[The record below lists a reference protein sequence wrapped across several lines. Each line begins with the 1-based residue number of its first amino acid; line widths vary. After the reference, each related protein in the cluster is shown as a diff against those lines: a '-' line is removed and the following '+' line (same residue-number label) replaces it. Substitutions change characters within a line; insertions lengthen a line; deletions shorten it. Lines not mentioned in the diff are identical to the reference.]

1 MARASETTNDRSER
15 AGDDEA
21 AVRGGDQGA
30 VGAAGAAAQ
39 GSATTGRRKERLN
52 LSDAKG
58 LDLERALV
66 LDTVRVTE
74 QAAIAASRVAGKGES
89 DLVDQAGT
97 DAMRRVL
104 NELEINGEIVIG
116 EGERDEAPMLYIG
129 ERVGRGGDDAW
140 DVDIAVDPVEGTGI
154 TARMINNAVAV
165 IALAESGGL
174 FQAPDTYMEKLIVGP
189 PAKGK
194 VDLTWP
200 VAANLR
206 GIALSLDRDV
216 DDLTVVILDRERH
229 EKLIREVRDAGA
241 RVKLIGDGD
250 VIAALSAAVR
260 GTNVHAVMGTGGAPE
275 GVLAAAA
282 LKCLGGEIHGRF
294 RPRNAEEKRRLEEK
308 GGSVDRV
315 YRTEDLA
322 PGKMVVFS
330 ASGITDGDLL
340 RGVKFFKNGA
350 RTHSITMGYQS
361 RVIRFTDSVHL
372 LGDGAR
378 VTIQV

>member
-1 MARASETTNDRSER
+1 MGRGDREG
-15 AGDDEA
+15 ADAA
-21 AVRGGDQGA
+21 AV
-30 VGAAGAAAQ
+30 
-39 GSATTGRRKERLN
+39 K
-52 LSDAKG
+52 
-58 LDLERALV
+58 
-66 LDTVRVTE
+66 
-74 QAAIAASRVAGKGES
+74 
-89 DLVDQAGT
+89 
-97 DAMRRVL
+97 AMREAMDDA
-104 NELEINGEIVIG
+104 ELSGTIVIG

-129 ERVGRGGDDAW
+129 ERVGRGGEDAW

-154 TARMINNAVAV
+154 TARMVNNAVAV
-165 IALAESGGL
+165 IALAERGGL

-206 GIALSLDRDV
+206 GVALSLDRDI
-216 DDLTVVILDRERH
+216 DDLTVVILDRPRH
-229 EKLIREVRDAGA
+229 EQLIREVREAGA

-250 VIAALSAAVR
+250 VIAALSAAIR

-294 RPRNAEEKRRLEEK
+294 RPRNDSEKRRLEEM
-308 GGSVDRV
+308 GASVDRV
-315 YRTEDLA
+315 YRTDDLA
-322 PGKMVVFS
+322 PGKTIVFS

-340 RGVKFFKNGA
+340 KGVKFFKNGA
-350 RTHSITMGYQS
+350 RTHSITMGLQS
-361 RVIRFTDSVHL
+361 RVIRFADSVHL

-378 VTIQV
+378 VNVQV

>member
-1 MARASETTNDRSER
+1 MTLSEPTAGKLDDFDARSLA
-15 AGDDEA
+15 
-21 AVRGGDQGA
+21 
-30 VGAAGAAAQ
+30 
-39 GSATTGRRKERLN
+39 
-52 LSDAKG
+52 
-58 LDLERALV
+58 LERALV

-74 QAAIAASRVAGKGES
+74 QAAIAASRVAGKGDS

-97 DAMRRVL
+97 DAMRAVL
-104 NELEINGEIVIG
+104 NELEIDGEIVIG

-129 ERVGRGGDDAW
+129 ERLGRGGDDAW
-140 DVDIAVDPVEGTGI
+140 PVDIAVDPVEGTSI

-165 IALAESGGL
+165 IALSERGGL

-206 GIALSLDRDV
+206 GVALSLDRAV
-216 DDLTVVILDRERH
+216 DDLTVVILDRPRH
-229 EKLIREVRDAGA
+229 AELIQQVREAGA

-250 VIAALSAAVR
+250 VIAALAAAVR
-260 GTNVHAVMGTGGAPE
+260 GTGVHAVMGTGGAPE

-282 LKCLGGEIHGRF
+282 LKCLGGEIQGRF
-294 RPRNAEEKRRLEEK
+294 RPRNDEERARLAAMGASE
-308 GGSVDRV
+308 DRV
-315 YRTEDLA
+315 YRTEEFA
-322 PGKMVVFS
+322 PGKSIVFS
-330 ASGITDGDLL
+330 ATGITAGDLL

-350 RTHSITMGYQS
+350 RTHSISMGY
-361 RVIRFTDSVHL
+361 RGGVIRFTDSVHL
-372 LGDGAR
+372 WGDGAR

>member
-1 MARASETTNDRSER
+1 MTIASNI
-15 AGDDEA
+15 
-21 AVRGGDQGA
+21 
-30 VGAAGAAAQ
+30 
-39 GSATTGRRKERLN
+39 SA
-52 LSDAKG
+52 G
-58 LDLERALV
+58 LDRV
-66 LDTVRVTE
+66 LTMELVRVTE
-74 QAAIAASRVAGKGES
+74 RAAVAAARLRGRGDEKAADQVA
-89 DLVDQAGT
+89 V
-97 DAMRRVL
+97 DAMRQEL
-104 NELEINGEIVIG
+104 NRLAIKGTVVIG

-129 ERVGRGGDDAW
+129 EKVGRGGDDAW
-140 DVDIAVDPVEGTGI
+140 PVDIAVDPVEGTSI

-165 IALAESGGL
+165 IALSERGGL

-206 GIALSLDRDV
+206 GIALALDRDV
-216 DDLTVVILDRERH
+216 DDLTVVILDRPRH
-229 EKLIREVRDAGA
+229 ADLIREVREAGA

-260 GTNVHAVMGTGGAPE
+260 GTNVHAVMGIGGAPE

-294 RPRNAEEKRRLEEK
+294 RPRNDEERRRLEEK

-322 PGKMVVFS
+322 PGKMIVFS
-330 ASGITDGDLL
+330 ATGITDGDLL

>member
-1 MARASETTNDRSER
+1 MIEEQHSALDR
-15 AGDDEA
+15 
-21 AVRGGDQGA
+21 V
-30 VGAAGAAAQ
+30 
-39 GSATTGRRKERLN
+39 
-52 LSDAKG
+52 
-58 LDLERALV
+58 LV
-66 LDTVRVTE
+66 LELARVTE
-74 QAAIAASRVAGKGES
+74 AAAVAASKLAGRGDERRADQAA
-89 DLVDQAGT
+89 VDG
-97 DAMRRVL
+97 MRRAL
-104 NELEINGEIVIG
+104 NKLDIDGTVVIG

-140 DVDIAVDPVEGTGI
+140 PVDIAVDPVEGTSI
-154 TARMINNAVAV
+154 TARMVNNAVAV
-165 IALAESGGL
+165 IALSERGGL

-206 GIALSLDRDV
+206 GIALALDRDV
-216 DDLTVVILDRERH
+216 DDLTVVILDRPRH
-229 EKLIREVRDAGA
+229 EGLIREVREAGA

-260 GTNVHAVMGTGGAPE
+260 GTNVHAVMGIGGAPE

-294 RPRNAEEKRRLEEK
+294 KPRNDEERRRLEEK

-322 PGKMVVFS
+322 PGRVVVFS
-330 ASGITDGDLL
+330 ATGITDGDLL

>member
-1 MARASETTNDRSER
+1 MMFRMATAEKTRTKRPARSNGDSKGRGRSSGTNVDM
-15 AGDDEA
+15 
-21 AVRGGDQGA
+21 
-30 VGAAGAAAQ
+30 
-39 GSATTGRRKERLN
+39 
-52 LSDAKG
+52 
-58 LDLERALV
+58 ERALV
-66 LDTVRVTE
+66 HDTVRVTE
-74 QAAIAASRVAGKGES
+74 QAAIAASRVAGKGDS

-104 NELEINGEIVIG
+104 NELEIEGEIVIG

-129 ERVGRGGDDAW
+129 EKVGRGGDDAW
-140 DVDIAVDPVEGTGI
+140 DVDIAVDPVEGTSI

-165 IALAESGGL
+165 IALAERGGL

-206 GIALSLDRDV
+206 GVALSLDRDV

-229 EKLIREVRDAGA
+229 APLIREVRDAGA

-294 RPRNAEEKRRLEEK
+294 KPRNDGERQRLEK
-308 GGSVDRV
+308 MGASVDRV

-322 PGKMVVFS
+322 PGKNIVFS
-330 ASGITDGDLL
+330 ATGITDGDLL

-378 VTIQV
+378 VLVQV

>member
-1 MARASETTNDRSER
+1 MET
-15 AGDDEA
+15 
-21 AVRGGDQGA
+21 
-30 VGAAGAAAQ
+30 
-39 GSATTGRRKERLN
+39 
-52 LSDAKG
+52 
-58 LDLERALV
+58 ALV

-74 QAAIAASRVAGKGES
+74 QAAIAASRVAGKGDS
-89 DLVDQAGT
+89 DMVDQAGV

-104 NELEINGEIVIG
+104 NELPIDGRIVIG

-129 ERVGRGGDDAW
+129 EQVGTADEDAW
-140 DVDIAVDPVEGTGI
+140 PVDIAVDPVEGTSI

-165 IALAESGGL
+165 IAMAERGGL

-206 GIALSLDRDV
+206 GVALSLDRAV
-216 DDLTVVILDRERH
+216 DDLTVVILDRPRH
-229 EKLIREVRDAGA
+229 AELIQQVREAGA

-250 VIAALSAAVR
+250 VIAALAAAVR
-260 GTNVHAVMGTGGAPE
+260 GTGVHAVMGTGGAPE

-282 LKCLGGEIHGRF
+282 LKCLGGEIQGRF
-294 RPRNAEEKRRLEEK
+294 RPRNDEERARLAAMGASE
-308 GGSVDRV
+308 DRV
-315 YRTEDLA
+315 YRTEEFA
-322 PGKMVVFS
+322 PGKSIVFS
-330 ASGITDGDLL
+330 ATGITDGDLL

-350 RTHSITMGYQS
+350 RTHSISMGY
-361 RVIRFTDSVHL
+361 RGGVIRFTDSVHL
-372 LGDGAR
+372 WGDGAR